1 MPSRRS
7 GLSRERVK
15 VLLPVGASAA
25 IADKPT
31 GPARPP
37 RPAGSPSG
45 RISQAIFFRDFWEK
59 FFIVQQYQFPLAQS
73 KTFALLSCTPRPRTL
88 RRSFS
93 REEWALS
100 ETERRAAQRFKLAL
114 PLVVRWQAE
123 SAGGVVTETRDVS
136 SRGVYFLVPGAV
148 QKDSPV
154 ELVMTLPHEVTLV
167 GPVRVR
173 CLGRVVRTEV
183 RNGGR
188 VGVVAVIER
197 YEFLRGEGA
206 V

>member
-1 MPSRRS
+1 
-7 GLSRERVK
+7 
-15 VLLPVGASAA
+15 
-25 IADKPT
+25 
-31 GPARPP
+31 
-37 RPAGSPSG
+37 
-45 RISQAIFFRDFWEK
+45 
-59 FFIVQQYQFPLAQS
+59 
-73 KTFALLSCTPRPRTL
+73 
-88 RRSFS
+88 
-93 REEWALS
+93 LS

-114 PLVVRWQAE
+114 PLMVRWQAE

-148 QKDSPV
+148 RKDSPV
-154 ELVMTLPHEVTLV
+154 ELVMTLPHEVTLA

-197 YEFLRGEGA
+197 YEFLRGEDA